1 MPRSNYSSPLILV
14 LFTESEV
21 TGKNGKR
28 LDFTQSDVAEKK
40 VRAELKRRAKTQP
53 ARVEVPE
60 EIEQTT
66 HGEKWWRGS
75 LVERRSLA
83 G

>member
-40 VRAELKRRAKTQP
+40 VCAELKRRAKTQP

-60 EIEQTT
+60 EIEQTRPT
-66 HGEKWWRGS
+66 HGEKSSGRI
-75 LVERRSLA
+75 
-83 G
+83 

>member
-21 TGKNGKR
+21 AGKNGKR

-40 VRAELKRRAKTQP
+40 VCAELKRRAKTQP

-66 HGEKWWRGS
+66 HGEKSSGRI
-75 LVERRSLA
+75 
-83 G
+83 